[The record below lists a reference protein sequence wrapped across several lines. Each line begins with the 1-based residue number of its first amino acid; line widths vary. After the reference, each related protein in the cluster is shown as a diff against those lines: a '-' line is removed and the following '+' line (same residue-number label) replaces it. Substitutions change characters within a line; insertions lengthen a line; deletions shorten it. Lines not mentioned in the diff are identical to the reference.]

1 MPQAIEVLG
10 ESEKEALSPL
20 AYPGDEPERV
30 PEGPCRSLRQQDL
43 LFHIDHDQPFQI
55 VPKAL
60 FSARFVA
67 PYGGESTALTGDN
80 PVPSMA
86 AKAAHRFSQPAFR
99 PLSSSSRFNKC
110 ALGA

>member
-30 PEGPCRSLRQQDL
+30 PEGPCRSLRQQHL
-43 LFHIDHDQPFQI
+43 LFHIDQI
-55 VPKAL
+55 
-60 FSARFVA
+60 S
-67 PYGGESTALTGDN
+67 GERTALTGDN

-86 AKAAHRFSQPAFR
+86 AKAAHRFSQPACR